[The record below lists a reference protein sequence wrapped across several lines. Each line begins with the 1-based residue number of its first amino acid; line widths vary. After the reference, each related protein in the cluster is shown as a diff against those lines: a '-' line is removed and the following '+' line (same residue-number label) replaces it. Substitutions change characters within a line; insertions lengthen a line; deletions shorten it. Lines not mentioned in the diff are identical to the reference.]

1 MSETSLP
8 GGEAQLAEVRTHD
21 GSSAIVFNSRLKSP
35 LKRGIAWSYDYGKS
49 FTEIREVEDLTG
61 GASCDS
67 SILSLET
74 HPIPAA
80 AAAAS
85 AAASGAAGVP
95 SARTRSVSPLLFSH
109 PSGENRTHKAGRNAG
124 VLLRSDDGAQT
135 WREVGS
141 ATPED
146 PSRKFGYSNLNWN
159 SLMPRV
165 LAGQDS
171 DGSRG
176 RLSVGLTDETEA
188 EGCDPALESSAC
200 QIIYRTFELKGAVEL

>member
-1 MSETSLP
+1 M
-8 GGEAQLAEVRTHD
+8 
-21 GSSAIVFNSRLKSP
+21 
-35 LKRGIAWSYDYGKS
+35 
-49 FTEIREVEDLTG
+49 DLN
-61 GASCDS
+61 
-67 SILSLET
+67 SLE
-74 HPIPAA
+74 A
-80 AAAAS
+80 
-85 AAASGAAGVP
+85 VNF
-95 SARTRSVSPLLFSH
+95 VVLLLYRLCFCWRFRG
-109 PSGENRTHKAGRNAG
+109 GENRTHKAGRNAG

-146 PSRKFGYSNLNWN
+146 PLRKFGYSNLNWN
-159 SLMPRV
+159 SLIPRV

-176 RLSVGLTDETEA
+176 RLSVGLTYETEA